1 MRMRAWVA
9 ATCLALTAIPSGTVA
24 QQAPAPTRA
33 AAGEEVFYHIFMRS
47 FRDTNGDRQ
56 GDLGGLIERLD
67 YLVSLGVTSILLTPL
82 QPSPFYHNYFA
93 TDFEGID
100 PAFGTME
107 DYFAFVRAA
116 HQRGLKI
123 YLDQEIQY
131 VAEGHPWLTEARG
144 NPASPYSHN
153 ILWNRPG
160 NLEPEPFLN
169 YPAWEGY
176 DGRYIGIAMVDMRRP
191 EIRRYFERLFLFWLD
206 PHGDGSLRDGI
217 DGFRIDHMMD
227 DLDNKGRLTN
237 LFADFWQPIFRA
249 VRARNPRARIIA
261 EQADWGYGDD
271 WLRRGDA
278 DLVFAFPLRG
288 GLTRLD
294 KREILTA
301 LREMET
307 RTPAGRSQI
316 LFLENHDTDRFMTLI
331 GNDPARARI
340 GAALNLLLRGE
351 PLLYYGQEIGMRG
364 RTREG
369 TMADSAHIP
378 LREAMRWSR
387 DLEGS
392 GSAIWYAG
400 DKPWWI
406 GRYNRS
412 GDGVSVEEQADSR
425 DSLLSWYRALA
436 ALRSRRPELRSGDQ
450 RVLCDDD
457 TAMLCIERVQGRA
470 RALVLANLG
479 TSPAQAQLPADLGGI
494 WTDLLRAGESAEPAA
509 LTLAP
514 MEIRILGTR

>member
-1 MRMRAWVA
+1 MKAWIAAACVA
-9 ATCLALTAIPSGTVA
+9 LAAAPSG
-24 QQAPAPTRA
+24 APAQDQPAPARA
-33 AAGEEVFYHIFMRS
+33 AAGDEVFYHIFMRS
-47 FRDTNGDRQ
+47 FRDANGDRQ
-56 GDLGGLIERLD
+56 GDLRGLTGRLD

-100 PAFGTME
+100 PDFGTMQ
-107 DYFAFVRAA
+107 DYLAFIRAA
-116 HQRGLKI
+116 HQRGLKV

-144 NPASPYSHN
+144 NPSSPYSRN

-160 NLEPEPFLN
+160 NLEPEPFLS

-191 EIRRYFERLFLFWLD
+191 EVRRYFERLFLFWLD
-206 PHGDGSLRDGI
+206 PHGDGSLRDGV

-288 GLTRLD
+288 ALTHLD
-294 KREILTA
+294 KREIVTA
-301 LREMET
+301 LGEMAR
-307 RTPAGRSQI
+307 RTPGGRSQI
-316 LFLENHDTDRFMTLI
+316 LFLENHDTDRFMTLVDS
-331 GNDPARARI
+331 DPARARM
-340 GAALNLLLRGE
+340 GAALSLLLHGE
-351 PLLYYGQEIGMRG
+351 PLLYYGQELGMRG

-369 TMADSAHIP
+369 GFSDGNHVP
-378 LREAMRWSR
+378 LREAMRWAR
-387 DLEGS
+387 DLEAP

-400 DKPWWI
+400 DRPWWTR
-406 GRYNRS
+406 RYNRS
-412 GDGVSVEEQADSR
+412 EDGVSVEEQAEAP
-425 DSLLSWYRALA
+425 DSLLNWYRTLL
-436 ALRSRRPELRSGDQ
+436 ALRARRPELRSGGQ
-450 RVLCDDD
+450 RVLCDDE
-457 TAMLCIERVQGRA
+457 TAMLCIVREAGAA
-470 RALVLANLG
+470 RTLVLANLG
-479 TSPAQAQLPADLGGI
+479 PSPARARLPADLGGG
-494 WTDLLRAGESAEPAA
+494 WTDLLHAGEAIEPAA

-514 MEIRILGTR
+514 MEVRILGTR